1 MQMKYNSITM
11 LCTKKYVFSS
21 TRVPLNGVQIAR
33 TTTLLL
39 RLQQGSLLLI
49 QLCRWSWCGQKY
61 LQVSEELQD
70 GEIILQFLKKS
81 PMSMLQIIRFSSAV
95 SDPEEFP
102 LINIILCQ
110 IVFFSLSLIFIFF
123 SVHSFPQNLVHFC
136 LQENCLK

>member
-1 MQMKYNSITM
+1 M
-11 LCTKKYVFSS
+11 
-21 TRVPLNGVQIAR
+21 
-33 TTTLLL
+33 
-39 RLQQGSLLLI
+39 
-49 QLCRWSWCGQKY
+49 
-61 LQVSEELQD
+61 SEELQD